1 MTKKY
6 ASLFILVAI
15 SIIVSVAAV
24 KAARISGMTGV
35 SSITAQEIETPDK
48 KNKEVPSAPT
58 ILPSKKSSWVKK
70 LSKPKA
76 LTKRDLAKN
85 PEAAAAGI
93 PQRPKKAAQA
103 VQNIEKSAP
112 EKRFVTIDFDQVS
125 INIFIKFISEL
136 TGKNFVV
143 DKAVKGEVTIISPA
157 KISVSDA
164 YRVFESVLEVH
175 GYTTVPSGNITKIIP
190 ALHARSKNIETR
202 IRDNRVSTEDKIV
215 TQLISLKYADPNK
228 LKTLFAPLISKSSM
242 IIAYP
247 PSGMLIITDVLSN
260 IKRLLKIIK
269 AIDIEGIGEVIS
281 IVPLENA
288 NAEIIA
294 KSISSIFQQQASS
307 IKRKRL
313 FLASPVAKIVPDQRT
328 NSLIILA
335 SENDTSRIKQLI
347 KLLDKE
353 TPRGTGDIHVYYL
366 QNANAEDITKLLTSI
381 PGKQSKSKKG
391 RTPTVSKDV
400 NIVADSATNSLVITA
415 DKHDYLVLEDVI
427 KKLDIPRRMVYI
439 EALIMEVSVTKNL
452 QLGVSWYGGKEDIG
466 SNNGKSIGAFGS
478 SISAQGKFPDIS
490 SVPPIFN
497 TGLSMGIMG
506 ESINIGGMSLPSIA
520 AVIRAYQGD
529 TDVHVL
535 STPQVMTTD
544 NEEAEIHVGK
554 NIPFLSRQD
563 QTSSGNDYS
572 NYDFKD
578 VGVTL
583 KITPQINQQ
592 RFVRLK
598 LEQEVS
604 SIYEQEVI
612 GLPTTRKRTAKTTV
626 IIKDGHTIVIGGLID
641 ESLNKIDSQVPLL
654 GKIPILGW
662 LFKSRE
668 NNTSKTNL
676 FIFLTPHIIE
686 NPIEAQ
692 KVYDSKK
699 DEIDKIREK
708 AIKLY
713 KNK

>member
-6 ASLFILVAI
+6 PSLFILVAI
-15 SIIVSVAAV
+15 SICISVTAV

-48 KNKEVPSAPT
+48 KKKEVPSAPT
-58 ILPSKKSSWVKK
+58 VLPSKKPSHIKK

-76 LTKRDLAKN
+76 LTKRDLTKKTATARI
-85 PEAAAAGI
+85 PES
-93 PQRPKKAAQA
+93 PKKTAQA
-103 VQNIEKSAP
+103 VQDIKKSTP
-112 EKRFVTIDFDQVS
+112 EKRFVTIDFDQVD
-125 INIFIKFISEL
+125 IHIFIKFISEL

-143 DKAVKGEVTIISPA
+143 NKAVKGEVTIISPT

-175 GYTTVPSGNITKIIP
+175 GYTTVPSGNIIKIIP
-190 ALHARSKNIETR
+190 ALYARSKNIETR
-202 IRDNRVSTEDKIV
+202 IKDNRFSAEDKVV
-215 TQLISLKYADPNK
+215 TQLIPLKYADPSK
-228 LKTLFAPLISKSSM
+228 LKTLFTPLISKSSI

-269 AIDIEGIGEVIS
+269 TIDIEGIGEIIS

-288 NAEIIA
+288 NAELIA
-294 KSISSIFQQQASS
+294 KSISSIFQKKTS

-313 FLASPVAKIVPDQRT
+313 SFASSIAKIIPDQRT

-335 SENDTSRIKQLI
+335 SENDTFRIKQLI

-353 TPRGTGDIHVYYL
+353 TPRGTGGIHVYYL
-366 QNANAEDITKLLTSI
+366 QNANAEDLTKVLTSI
-381 PGKQSKSKKG
+381 SSKQSKSKKG
-391 RTPTVSKDV
+391 RTPIVSKDV

-427 KKLDIPRRMVYI
+427 KKLDLPRRMVYI

-452 QLGVSWYGGKEDIG
+452 QLGVSWYGGKENIG
-466 SNNGKSIGAFGS
+466 SKDGKSIGAFGS
-478 SISAQGKFPDIS
+478 SISPQGLFPGIS
-490 SVPPIFN
+490 NEGSLSFG

-506 ESINIGGMSLPSIA
+506 ESINIGGMSLPSIS

-535 STPQVMTTD
+535 STPQIMTTD

-554 NIPFLSRQD
+554 NIPFLTRQD

-612 GLPTTRKRTAKTTV
+612 GLPTTRKRIAKTTV

-692 KVYDSKK
+692 KVYDKK
-699 DEIDKIREK
+699 KNEIDEVREK